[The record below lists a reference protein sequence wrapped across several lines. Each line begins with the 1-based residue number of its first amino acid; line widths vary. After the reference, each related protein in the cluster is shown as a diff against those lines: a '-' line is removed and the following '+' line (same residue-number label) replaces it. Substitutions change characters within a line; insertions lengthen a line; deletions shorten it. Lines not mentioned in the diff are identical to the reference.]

1 MIKKI
6 LVILFSLCLSF
17 SVFANENG
25 HESEAFDLP
34 GIIDHHLYDHAEF
47 PLNFGG
53 VKVYEGEANFDKTNP
68 AIFEDHIEGNLTK
81 KYHFVGGFDMHI
93 TRRVTMMWIV
103 TFFLLITFIPAAR
116 MIANNPLKVHSR
128 FTGAVETVLEYL
140 RKEVIDP
147 NMHGH
152 GHPYYHYL
160 FSLFF
165 FILFCNL
172 FGLIPSIGEILALV
186 TGQDPHH
193 SVLTKIWSGITV
205 TGDVSVTVTLAGST
219 LFLIYGT
226 GFAYQGIRFIPN
238 SVPNGVPWPLWPLLW
253 PLEFIISPI
262 AKAFALTVR
271 LLANMTAGHVV
282 ILALLG
288 FIFEFRSYAIVP
300 ISIGGATA
308 IYLLE
313 IFVAFVQAFIFTL
326 LTSLFVG
333 SSMHRH

>member
-68 AIFEDHIEGNLTK
+68 AIFEEHLEGNLTK

-128 FTGAVETVLEYL
+128 FTGAV
-140 RKEVIDP
+140 
-147 NMHGH
+147 
-152 GHPYYHYL
+152 
-160 FSLFF
+160 
-165 FILFCNL
+165 
-172 FGLIPSIGEILALV
+172 
-186 TGQDPHH
+186 
-193 SVLTKIWSGITV
+193 
-205 TGDVSVTVTLAGST
+205 
-219 LFLIYGT
+219 
-226 GFAYQGIRFIPN
+226 
-238 SVPNGVPWPLWPLLW
+238 
-253 PLEFIISPI
+253 
-262 AKAFALTVR
+262 
-271 LLANMTAGHVV
+271 
-282 ILALLG
+282 
-288 FIFEFRSYAIVP
+288 
-300 ISIGGATA
+300 
-308 IYLLE
+308 
-313 IFVAFVQAFIFTL
+313 
-326 LTSLFVG
+326 
-333 SSMHRH
+333 